1 MPAKLGE
8 VAVALRATDGFR
20 KNLSFSTGRT
30 FPKHVAKNDVQCRP
44 DRRESACF
52 HLPIPRTGTTLNS
65 PPSMQISSLLKP
77 EQIKL
82 ELAQQKRCNAINE
95 VAQLLQGNPSVTNF
109 PGFYEELLAR
119 ERIESTC
126 LGNEIAFP
134 HARTD
139 YLKGMV
145 LAVGRSPQG
154 VWFENC
160 GETVKLIFVI
170 GTPKRMVT
178 DYLSVVGGLAR
189 LLKDAGT
196 RQKLLAATDTDEFI
210 AALTQAELAR

>member
-1 MPAKLGE
+1 
-8 VAVALRATDGFR
+8 
-20 KNLSFSTGRT
+20 
-30 FPKHVAKNDVQCRP
+30 
-44 DRRESACF
+44 
-52 HLPIPRTGTTLNS
+52 
-65 PPSMQISSLLKP
+65 MQISSLLKP

-82 ELAQQKRCNAINE
+82 ELAQQERCNAINE
-95 VAQLLQGNPSVTNF
+95 VAQLLKSNPNVTNF
-109 PGFYEELLAR
+109 AGFYEELLAR

-139 YLKGMV
+139 SLKGMV
-145 LAVGRSPQG
+145 LAVGRSTQG

-160 GETVKLIFVI
+160 GQSVKLIFVI

-189 LLKDAGT
+189 LLKDAST
-196 RQKLLAATDTDEFI
+196 REQLIAAPTVEEFI
-210 AALTQAELAR
+210 ATLTQAENGR

>member
-1 MPAKLGE
+1 
-8 VAVALRATDGFR
+8 
-20 KNLSFSTGRT
+20 
-30 FPKHVAKNDVQCRP
+30 
-44 DRRESACF
+44 
-52 HLPIPRTGTTLNS
+52 
-65 PPSMQISSLLKP
+65 MQISSLLKP

-82 ELAQQKRCNAINE
+82 ELNQTKRCNAINE
-95 VAQLLQGNPSVTNF
+95 VAQLLQGNPSVINF
-109 PGFYEELLAR
+109 GGFYEELLAR

-145 LAVGRSPQG
+145 LAIGRSPQG
-154 VWFENC
+154 VWFENS
-160 GETVKLIFVI
+160 GQTVKLIFVV

-189 LLKDAGT
+189 LLKDSST
-196 RQKLLAATDTDEFI
+196 REQLMSAKSPEDFI
-210 AALTQAELAR
+210 GALTQAEVAR

>member
-1 MPAKLGE
+1 
-8 VAVALRATDGFR
+8 
-20 KNLSFSTGRT
+20 
-30 FPKHVAKNDVQCRP
+30 
-44 DRRESACF
+44 
-52 HLPIPRTGTTLNS
+52 
-65 PPSMQISSLLKP
+65 MQISSLLKP
-77 EQIKL
+77 DQIKL
-82 ELAQQKRCNAINE
+82 ELAQTKRCNAINE
-95 VAQLLQGNPSVTNF
+95 VAQLLQTNPSVTNF
-109 PGFYEELLAR
+109 AGFYEELLAR

-139 YLKGMV
+139 FLKGMV

-160 GETVKLIFVI
+160 GQTVKLIFVI

-189 LLKDAGT
+189 LLKDPST
-196 RQKLLAATDTDEFI
+196 REQLIAATNADEFI
-210 AALTQAELAR
+210 AALTQAEGGR

>member
-1 MPAKLGE
+1 
-8 VAVALRATDGFR
+8 
-20 KNLSFSTGRT
+20 LSQT
-30 FPKHVAKNDVQCRP
+30 
-44 DRRESACF
+44 
-52 HLPIPRTGTTLNS
+52 
-65 PPSMQISSLLKP
+65 
-77 EQIKL
+77 
-82 ELAQQKRCNAINE
+82 KRCSAINE
-95 VAQLLQGNPSVTNF
+95 VAQLLQGNSNVTNF
-109 PGFYEELLAR
+109 AGFYEELLAR

-139 YLKGMV
+139 SLKGMV

-154 VWFENC
+154 VWFENS
-160 GETVKLIFVI
+160 GQTVRLIFVI

-189 LLKDAGT
+189 LLKEPAT
-196 RQKLLAATDTDEFI
+196 REHLLNAPNTEEFI

>member
-1 MPAKLGE
+1 
-8 VAVALRATDGFR
+8 
-20 KNLSFSTGRT
+20 
-30 FPKHVAKNDVQCRP
+30 
-44 DRRESACF
+44 
-52 HLPIPRTGTTLNS
+52 
-65 PPSMQISSLLKP
+65 MQISSLLKP

-82 ELAQQKRCNAINE
+82 ELAQTKRCNAINE
-95 VAQLLQGNPSVTNF
+95 VAQLLQPNPNVINF
-109 PGFYEELLAR
+109 SGFYEELLAR

-160 GETVKLIFVI
+160 GQTVKLIFVI

-189 LLKDAGT
+189 LLKDSST
-196 RQKLLAATDTDEFI
+196 RDKLMTAPSVDEFI
-210 AALTQAELAR
+210 AALTHAEGGR

>member
-1 MPAKLGE
+1 
-8 VAVALRATDGFR
+8 
-20 KNLSFSTGRT
+20 
-30 FPKHVAKNDVQCRP
+30 
-44 DRRESACF
+44 
-52 HLPIPRTGTTLNS
+52 
-65 PPSMQISSLLKP
+65 MQISSLLKP

-82 ELAQQKRCNAINE
+82 ELTQQKRCNAINE
-95 VAQLLQGNPSVTNF
+95 VAQLLQSNPNVTNF
-109 PGFYEELLAR
+109 AGFYEELLAR

-139 YLKGMV
+139 SLKGMV
-145 LAVGRSPQG
+145 LAIGRSTQG

-160 GETVKLIFVI
+160 GQTVKLIFVI

-196 RQKLLAATDTDEFI
+196 REKLISAPTVEEFI
-210 AALTQAELAR
+210 ATLTAAETGR